1 MDPAAGAGRGGLAT
15 LALARPREPE
25 GAESPEALRVV
36 GDGEEAPRRLPRR
49 QDLRQP
55 VQHLQPQRVCL
66 SDEGFEG
73 GEVGDG
79 E

>member
-1 MDPAAGAGRGGLAT
+1 MDPAAGAWRCGLV
-15 LALARPREPE
+15 LAARPGEPE
-25 GAESPEALRVV
+25 GAERAEALGVV
-36 GDGEEAPRRLPRR
+36 GNGEEAPCCLLRR

-66 SDEGFEG
+66 PDEGFEG
-73 GEVGDG
+73 GEIGDG